1 MVVWFVTDGPFLSP
15 LFSLFFSEN
24 YNLAPLL
31 RPISVAVARVSNG
44 SLVCH

>member
-24 YNLAPLL
+24 YNLAHLVVGISTSIIVLL
-31 RPISVAVARVSNG
+31 IFNF
-44 SLVCH
+44 